1 MRDNKLFRSFVF
13 TRFPNL
19 VSTLARIHKKK
30 PLNLGT
36 ANTNTFI
43 VFKYF
48 YATILNQRIHSNYNL
63 QTLFSVY
70 YHGDQA
76 IFVTII
82 YIIMYLQIGNLPRNN
97 NN

>member
-1 MRDNKLFRSFVF
+1 VESFSRVLLFADLENSEDK
-13 TRFPNL
+13 
-19 VSTLARIHKKK
+19 S
-30 PLNLGT
+30 T
-36 ANTNTFI
+36 ANTNTFT

-48 YATILNQRIHSNYNL
+48 YAIILNQRIHSNYNL